1 MLSERRGPFQKLIC
15 LRDARAVECKRV
27 WNLSFENLSIRS
39 QTKRILNT
47 DERLDR
53 FERFKSSSSM
63 NACRVSR
70 GRKKLICTP
79 RSKMNGGDKEKALAE
94 ARAFAP
100 LRTDG
105 TEYAF
110 SLMGIEERRVA
121 RIVPTS
127 RER

>member
-1 MLSERRGPFQKLIC
+1 M
-15 LRDARAVECKRV
+15 
-27 WNLSFENLSIRS
+27 RS
-39 QTKRILNT
+39 QTKTILNT
-47 DERLDR
+47 DEWLDR

-70 GRKKLICTP
+70 GSGKLICTP
-79 RSKMNGGDKEKALAE
+79 RNKMNGGDKEKALAE

-121 RIVPTS
+121 RIVLTS